1 MSIGFKRLKLTTGAA
16 LAAALAMTVSTP
28 AFADAP
34 PVEVV
39 PPCSNLTDGT
49 ASSCHFVPNIE
60 SSGTYSY
67 TEAEATYNAYAPSQ
81 GWPADLDLVLLDSSL
96 GTITGTGGNSGT
108 YNFAG
113 YDVEYVAV
121 KSSHEFWIFET
132 GGGSSGNWAVPDGQA
147 VSHLLFFGGPGGG
160 GGIPEPS
167 VWAMMLIGFGGLG
180 SQIRRRRLLNRG
192 LTRAFA

>member
-1 MSIGFKRLKLTTGAA
+1 
-16 LAAALAMTVSTP
+16 MTVSTP
-28 AFADAP
+28 ALAAD

-49 ASSCHFVPNIE
+49 ASSCHFVPNITE
-60 SSGTYSY
+60 GGTYSY
-67 TEAEATYNAYAPSQ
+67 TEAEDAYNAYAPGQ

-96 GTITGTGGNSGT
+96 GTFSTSGNNGT
-108 YNFAG
+108 YDFTG

-121 KSSHEFWIFET
+121 KSSDEFWIFET
-132 GGGSSGNWAVPDGQA
+132 GGGSAGTWSVPDGQNM
-147 VSHLLFFGGPGGG
+147 SHILFFGSGGG

-192 LTRAFA
+192 LVRAFA